1 MPEKPN
7 RTDPNTAHQVGR
19 EDVPLSLRETVPSR
33 TTPPT
38 HRARQ
43 MDLNNDG
50 TITEEEM
57 RKYNEMYAAMS
68 SANRAPRGTSS
79 QARRARATI
88 DGLMLGDEA
97 QAPRLLRCS
106 ARATSTE
113 LMLDR
118 PASRQMQRS
127 AASGVRGKGSCEIWK
142 YADAYASMARCSPF
156 AKSASSR

>member
-1 MPEKPN
+1 MDGGGPKTNIENNEVARNSIWREHVRKEDSLYRAPAPFRVDPKTIRPMPEKPN

-33 TTPPT
+33 TTPPPT

-79 QARRARATI
+79 QARRRARDNRRARA
-88 DGLMLGDEA
+88 
-97 QAPRLLRCS
+97 
-106 ARATSTE
+106 
-113 LMLDR
+113 
-118 PASRQMQRS
+118 
-127 AASGVRGKGSCEIWK
+127 RG
-142 YADAYASMARCSPF
+142 
-156 AKSASSR
+156 